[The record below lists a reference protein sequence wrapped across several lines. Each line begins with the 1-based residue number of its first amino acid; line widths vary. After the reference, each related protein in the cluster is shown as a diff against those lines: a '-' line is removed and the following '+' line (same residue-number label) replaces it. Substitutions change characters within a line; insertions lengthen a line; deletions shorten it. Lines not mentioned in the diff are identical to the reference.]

1 MEEDMNLAT
10 DVANESRL
18 KEEQARCGRHYEASV
33 LPVFRDEVEKPARHD
48 NLKWLYG
55 EICSSWR
62 MLTDVRFKLLGFVPT
77 VSVVILISLLSADD
91 PGRGL
96 TPPLR
101 MAVSVF
107 GLLITL
113 ALYIYERRNSELYD
127 DLVSRGRRIEKELG
141 IDTGQFL
148 GRKDPKSRLI
158 QHDVAINLIYGTA
171 LAGWLFALAVNG
183 IWLV

>member
-1 MEEDMNLAT
+1 MPNSVVETAD
-10 DVANESRL
+10 ESQVCAAQER
-18 KEEQARCGRHYEASV
+18 RRRHYKASP
-33 LPVFRDEVEKPARHD
+33 LPVFQVGVEPPVRQD
-48 NLKWLYG
+48 DLKWLYG

-158 QHDVAINLIYGTA
+158 QHDVAINLIYRTA

>member
-1 MEEDMNLAT
+1 MEEEMNPAT
-10 DVANESRL
+10 DAANESQL
-18 KEEQARCGRHYEASV
+18 KEGQERCGRHYEAST
-33 LPVFRDEVEKPARHD
+33 LPVFRDKGEQPARHD
-48 NLKWLYG
+48 DLKWLYG

-77 VSVVILISLLSADD
+77 VSVVILISLLSRDA
-91 PGRGL
+91 PGTGL
-96 TPPLR
+96 TPVMR
-101 MAVSVF
+101 MAISCF

-113 ALYIYERRNSELYD
+113 ALYVCDRRNSELYD

-171 LAGWLFALAVNG
+171 LAGWLS
-183 IWLV
+183 